1 MFTRAKKMS
10 ETNELRTML
19 AQIQKDL
26 ASNTKSTNEK
36 IDALLKKIEEKDAV
50 ISALEERVLHLEK
63 TKELLERRI
72 DDNESYHRRQ
82 SLRIT
87 GVPLNQDGHK
97 ETEKECLDKVKA
109 EVVKLGVTLSDCEFD
124 RAHRI
129 GPINKDRA
137 GNVLPN
143 PMIVRFTSWRA
154 RTAVYRSRTKNGK
167 VRFYIDLTKRRFL
180 LKKQAMIKTDDN
192 PLVSFVF
199 ADVNNNLCLRLANGQ
214 FKFFN
219 SEYEL
224 DNILQSIV

>member
-82 SLRIT
+82 SFRIT

-97 ETEKECLDKVKA
+97 
-109 EVVKLGVTLSDCEFD
+109 
-124 RAHRI
+124 
-129 GPINKDRA
+129 
-137 GNVLPN
+137 
-143 PMIVRFTSWRA
+143 
-154 RTAVYRSRTKNGK
+154 
-167 VRFYIDLTKRRFL
+167 
-180 LKKQAMIKTDDN
+180 
-192 PLVSFVF
+192 
-199 ADVNNNLCLRLANGQ
+199 
-214 FKFFN
+214 
-219 SEYEL
+219 
-224 DNILQSIV
+224 